1 MSVTDL
7 YDGFVGIGEHRVH
20 QVTYITFI
28 IALCPFVNL
37 FKREEGQP
45 VDLLKDYHN
54 MISIIRILANANIAK
69 ENSEIAL
76 GMRDGDKQEK
86 FTDEMLESL
95 LDLSHISE
103 YLEAALR
110 CMGLASAFEVPD
122 DLKLEEP
129 DEDLEEINAEKNP

>member
-1 MSVTDL
+1 MKIGNKEVKL
-7 YDGFVGIGEHRVH
+7 YYSNLAAKELDELCGGIQNIGS
-20 QVTYITFI
+20 
-28 IALCPFVNL
+28 L

-45 VDLLKDYHN
+45 VDLMKDYKN

-76 GMRDGDKQEK
+76 GMRDGEKQQK

-103 YLEAALR
+103 YLEEALR

-129 DEDLEEINAEKNP
+129 DEDLEEINAERNP

>member
-1 MSVTDL
+1 MKIGNKEVKLYYSNLAARDL
-7 YDGFVGIGEHRVH
+7 NDLCGGIQNIGS
-20 QVTYITFI
+20 
-28 IALCPFVNL
+28 L

-45 VDLLKDYHN
+45 VDLMKDYKN
-54 MISIIRILANANIAK
+54 MISIIRILANANITK
-69 ENSEIAL
+69 ENCEIAL
-76 GMRDGDKQEK
+76 GMRDGEKQEK

-103 YLEAALR
+103 YLEEALR